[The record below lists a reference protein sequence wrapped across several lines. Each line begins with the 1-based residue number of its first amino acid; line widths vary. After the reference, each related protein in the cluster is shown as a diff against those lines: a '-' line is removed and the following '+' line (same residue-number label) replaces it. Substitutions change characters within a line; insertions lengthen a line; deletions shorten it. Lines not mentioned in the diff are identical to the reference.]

1 MNDPAPF
8 AAPLPGAAPAST
20 PCPAVAWRTL
30 VLLGLALGLVT
41 LLTYSN
47 SFEAGLTLDNKVVLA
62 QDPRIREW
70 NGQNLRL
77 IFQENYWWP
86 YVASDLY
93 RPLTTLSYLINY
105 AVLGNG
111 ARVAGYHWVNF
122 LLHWANAWLVLVIL
136 HRLTARLGVALLAAA
151 LFAVHPVNV
160 ESVTNIIGR
169 ADLLAAFSILAGG
182 WCYLRA
188 AGVSGLRKLPW
199 LGGVALIACAGVLMK
214 ESALMIGAFVLLY
227 DWLWRWPELPGATW
241 RERLP
246 AAARE
251 FGLKGW
257 IALVPAVC
265 LLLWARH
272 RLLYASPVYG
282 QLFVDNP
289 IAYAGAFPGFMTAMK
304 VIGRYLSLL
313 VLPGTLSC
321 DYSYNQIP
329 LFGETAHWWEDLSAW
344 VALAVVAALIWAAV
358 RGRRV
363 HMLFAWGTLFFLLL
377 LLPTSNLF
385 VPIGSIMAERFLYL
399 PSLGFCL
406 VAALALEPMGGALA
420 RLGVKNP
427 RWQPWAARALPAL
440 VVAGFALR
448 THVRN
453 ADWRDDLALWK
464 SAVAAAPD
472 SFKTHKGYA
481 NALWDAGRNEPALD
495 AALARAEEGLA
506 VLDRKPLAE
515 ERRDNTLFYDLGMY
529 YRLKG
534 DFLTQRGQPGEAGRF
549 YRKSVDILLRAQAVD
564 RWVNEASHR
573 ASLRRGRPVDELTDV
588 GNFRIYLQLGQSY
601 LQLGN
606 WAGAETAGRYAQ
618 RLMPND
624 AGGYMLVSAAVFATG
639 HHDAAAIQTLAA
651 LVLQPA
657 NAEAWSNLAK
667 CYAALGLV
675 PAPIG
680 LQGSNHVLDDG
691 NPIARRQLVEA
702 CRALVRNFETARL
715 PWLAQALRE
724 QAVAQY
730 HMSAAD
736 IGPPEKR

>member
-8 AAPLPGAAPAST
+8 AAPTAA
-20 PCPAVAWRTL
+20 AWRTL
-30 VLLGLALGLVT
+30 LLLGLALGLIT

-47 SFEAGLTLDNKVVLA
+47 SFEAGLTLDNKVVLT

-86 YVASDLY
+86 YAASDLY
-93 RPLTTLSYLINY
+93 RPLTTLSYLCNY

-111 ARVAGYHWVNF
+111 LRVAGYHWVNF

-136 HRLTARLGVALLAAA
+136 RRLTARPGVALLAAA

-199 LGGVALIACAGVLMK
+199 LGGVALLACAGVLMK
-214 ESALMIGAFVLLY
+214 ESAVMIGAFVLLY
-227 DWLWRWPELPGATW
+227 DWLWRWPGLPGATW

-251 FGLKGW
+251 FALKGW
-257 IALVPAVC
+257 IAIVPAVC

-282 QLFVDNP
+282 QSFVDNP
-289 IAYAGAFPGFMTAMK
+289 IAYAGVFPGFMTAMK

-329 LFGETAHWWEDLSAW
+329 LFGAAAQRWEDLSAW
-344 VALAVVAALIWAAV
+344 VALAVVAALVWAAV
-358 RGRRV
+358 RGRRD

-399 PSLGFCL
+399 PSVGFCL
-406 VAALALEPMGGALA
+406 VAALALRPMGGALA
-420 RLGVKNP
+420 RLGVENP

-453 ADWRDDLALWK
+453 ADWRDDLSLWK

-495 AALARAEEGLA
+495 AALAHAETGLA
-506 VLDRKPLAE
+506 VLDQKPLAE
-515 ERRDNTLFYDLGMY
+515 ERRDTTLFFDLGMY

-534 DFLTQRGQPGEAGRF
+534 DFLSQRGQPGEAGRF

-564 RWVNEASHR
+564 RWANEASHR
-573 ASLRRGRPVDELTDV
+573 ASLRRGRPADELADV

-606 WAGAETAGRYAQ
+606 WAGAEAAGRYAQ

-624 AGGYMLVSAAVFATG
+624 AGGYMLVSAAVFAAG
-639 HHDAAAIQTLAA
+639 HHDAAAIQMLAA
-651 LVLQPA
+651 LVLDPA
-657 NAEAWSNLAK
+657 NAEAWANLAR
-667 CYAALGLV
+667 CYTALGLV

-680 LQGSNHVLDDG
+680 SQGSNHVLDDG
-691 NPIARRQLVEA
+691 NPVVRRQLVEA
-702 CRALVRNFETARL
+702 CQALLRNFETARL

-724 QAVAQY
+724 QAVTQY

-736 IGPPEKR
+736 LGLPEKR